1 MTNLNIVFIPRK
13 ILLLLLIFI
22 LSLLPSKLRPEIEL
36 LDRVI
41 AVVESGVI
49 MESELNSRLQEVIG
63 RIRETGSEL
72 PPKKILEEQVLE
84 RLIMEEIQLQIGERA
99 GIKISDAELNS
110 SLSKIASQNSLNLE
124 NFKDSLESQDISYRD
139 LRETVKRNMIIQ
151 RVQRG
156 KVGSKIDITN
166 EEIENFLNS
175 EEGKTKLAE
184 EYSVQQILFPL
195 KGNSTKEEIKKAET
209 KGKSIIKKLLSG
221 ESFSKLAASY
231 SSGQNALEGGSLGWK
246 KSSELPT
253 LFSEIIINMEV
264 GDISKLIRS
273 GAGFHILRLSE
284 KRGDTVKFEDQTLVR
299 HILLKST
306 EIRTPSQTK
315 DLIQEIYNNLK
326 NGDDF
331 EGLAREYSE
340 DPGSKLDGGDLGWST
355 PSAFDPIFAE
365 VINKTA
371 INEISEPFKSS
382 FGWHV
387 LEVLGRRNE
396 DVSES
401 VRKNQAYQIIFTRK
415 YEQELQRTLIE
426 LRSEAFVDIKL
437 AS

>member
-124 NFKDSLESQDISYRD
+124 NFKDSLESQNISYRD
-139 LRETVKRNMIIQ
+139 LRETVKKNMIIQ

-184 EYSVQQILFPL
+184 EYSVQQILLPL

-253 LFSEIIINMEV
+253 LFSEIILKMEV

-273 GAGFHILRLSE
+273 GAGFHILHLSE

-306 EIRTPSQTK
+306 EIRTSSQTK

-331 EGLAREYSE
+331 KDLARDFSE
-340 DPGSKLDGGDLGWST
+340 DPGSKLDGGDLGWNT
-355 PSAFDPIFAE
+355 PSTFDPIFAE
-365 VINKTA
+365 VINKTD

-401 VRKNQAYQIIFTRK
+401 VRKNRAYQIIFTRK
-415 YEQELQRTLIE
+415 YEQELQRTLVE

>member
-124 NFKDSLESQDISYRD
+124 NFKDSLESQGISYRD
-139 LRETVKRNMIIQ
+139 LRETVKKNMIIQ

-184 EYSVQQILFPL
+184 EYSVQQILLPL

-306 EIRTPSQTK
+306 EIRTLSQTK

-331 EGLAREYSE
+331 KGLAREYSE
-340 DPGSKLDGGDLGWST
+340 DPGSKLDGGDLGWNT
-355 PSAFDPIFAE
+355 PSTFDPIFAE
-365 VINKTA
+365 VINKTD

-401 VRKNQAYQIIFTRK
+401 VRKNRAYQIIFTRK
-415 YEQELQRTLIE
+415 YEQELQRTLVE

>member
-1 MTNLNIVFIPRK
+1 MTNLNIVLIPRK

-110 SLSKIASQNSLNLE
+110 SLSEIASQNSLNLE
-124 NFKDSLESQDISYRD
+124 NFKDNLESQDISYRD
-139 LRETVKRNMIIQ
+139 LRETVKKNMIIQ

-184 EYSVQQILFPL
+184 EYNVQQILLPL
-195 KGNSTKEEIKKAET
+195 KGNSTKEEIKKAEK
-209 KGKSIIKKLLSG
+209 KGKSIIEKLLSG

-306 EIRTPSQTK
+306 EIRTLSQTK
-315 DLIQEIYNNLK
+315 DLIQEIYDNLK
-326 NGDDF
+326 KGDDF
-331 EGLAREYSE
+331 KDLAKEYSE
-340 DPGSKLDGGDLGWST
+340 DPGSKLDGGDLGWNT
-355 PSAFDPIFAE
+355 PSTFDPIFAE

-401 VRKNQAYQIIFTRK
+401 VRKNRAYQIIFTRK

>member
-124 NFKDSLESQDISYRD
+124 NFKDSLESQNISYRD
-139 LRETVKRNMIIQ
+139 LRETVKKNMIIQ

-184 EYSVQQILFPL
+184 EYNVQQILLPL
-195 KGNSTKEEIKKAET
+195 KGNSTKEEIKKAEK
-209 KGKSIIKKLLSG
+209 KGKSIIEKLLSG

-253 LFSEIIINMEV
+253 LFS
-264 GDISKLIRS
+264 
-273 GAGFHILRLSE
+273 
-284 KRGDTVKFEDQTLVR
+284 
-299 HILLKST
+299 
-306 EIRTPSQTK
+306 
-315 DLIQEIYNNLK
+315 
-326 NGDDF
+326 
-331 EGLAREYSE
+331 
-340 DPGSKLDGGDLGWST
+340 
-355 PSAFDPIFAE
+355 
-365 VINKTA
+365 
-371 INEISEPFKSS
+371 
-382 FGWHV
+382 
-387 LEVLGRRNE
+387 
-396 DVSES
+396 
-401 VRKNQAYQIIFTRK
+401 
-415 YEQELQRTLIE
+415 
-426 LRSEAFVDIKL
+426 
-437 AS
+437 

>member
-110 SLSKIASQNSLNLE
+110 SLSAIASQNSLNLE

-139 LRETVKRNMIIQ
+139 LRETVKKNMIIQ

-184 EYSVQQILFPL
+184 EYSVQQILLPL
-195 KGNSTKEEIKKAET
+195 KSNSTKEEIKKAET
-209 KGKSIIKKLLSG
+209 KGKSIIEKLVSG
-221 ESFSKLAASY
+221 ENFSKLAASY

-253 LFSEIIINMEV
+253 LFSEIILKMEV

-273 GAGFHILRLSE
+273 GAGFHILHLSE

-331 EGLAREYSE
+331 KGLAREYSE

-355 PSAFDPIFAE
+355 PSTFDPIFAE
-365 VINKTA
+365 VINKTD

-401 VRKNQAYQIIFTRK
+401 VRKNRAYQIIFTRK
-415 YEQELQRTLIE
+415 YEQELQRTLVE

>member
-110 SLSKIASQNSLNLE
+110 SLSQIASQNSLNLE
-124 NFKDSLESQDISYRD
+124 NFKDSLESQNISYRD
-139 LRETVKRNMIIQ
+139 LRETVKKNMIIQ

-184 EYSVQQILFPL
+184 EYNVQQILLPL

-209 KGKSIIKKLLSG
+209 KGKSIIKELLSG

-331 EGLAREYSE
+331 KDLAREFSE
-340 DPGSKLDGGDLGWST
+340 DPGSKLDGGDLGWNT
-355 PSAFDPIFAE
+355 PSTFDPIFAE
-365 VINKTA
+365 VINKTD

-401 VRKNQAYQIIFTRK
+401 VRKNRAYQIIFTRK
-415 YEQELQRTLIE
+415 YEQELQRTLVE

>member
-110 SLSKIASQNSLNLE
+110 SLSEIASQNSLNLE
-124 NFKDSLESQDISYRD
+124 NFKDNLESQDISYRD
-139 LRETVKRNMIIQ
+139 LRETVKKNMIIQ

-209 KGKSIIKKLLSG
+209 KGESIIKKLLSG

-284 KRGDTVKFEDQTLVR
+284 KRGDTVKFEDQTLIR

-331 EGLAREYSE
+331 KGLAREYSE
-340 DPGSKLDGGDLGWST
+340 DPGSKLDGGDLGWNT
-355 PSAFDPIFAE
+355 PSTFDPIFAE
-365 VINKTA
+365 VINKTD

-401 VRKNQAYQIIFTRK
+401 VRKNRAYQIIFTRK

>member
-110 SLSKIASQNSLNLE
+110 SLSQIASQNSLNLE
-124 NFKDSLESQDISYRD
+124 NFKDSLESQNISYRD
-139 LRETVKRNMIIQ
+139 LRETVKKNMIIQ

-184 EYSVQQILFPL
+184 EYSVQQILLPL

-209 KGKSIIKKLLSG
+209 KGKSIIKELLSG

-331 EGLAREYSE
+331 KDLAREFSE
-340 DPGSKLDGGDLGWST
+340 DPGSKLDGGDLGWNT
-355 PSAFDPIFAE
+355 PSTFDPIFAE
-365 VINKTA
+365 VINKTD

-401 VRKNQAYQIIFTRK
+401 VRKNRAYQIIFTRK
-415 YEQELQRTLIE
+415 YEQELQRTLVE

>member
-110 SLSKIASQNSLNLE
+110 SLSQIASQNSLNLE
-124 NFKDSLESQDISYRD
+124 NFKDSLESQNISYRD
-139 LRETVKRNMIIQ
+139 LRETVKKNMIIQ

-184 EYSVQQILFPL
+184 EYNVQQILLPL

-209 KGKSIIKKLLSG
+209 KGKSIIKELLSG

-331 EGLAREYSE
+331 KGLAREYSE
-340 DPGSKLDGGDLGWST
+340 DPGSKLDGGDLGWNT
-355 PSAFDPIFAE
+355 PSTFDPIFAE
-365 VINKTA
+365 VINKTD

-401 VRKNQAYQIIFTRK
+401 VRKNRAYQIIFTRK
-415 YEQELQRTLIE
+415 YEQELQRTLVE